1 MQSSGANAN
10 GGNGS
15 RSSKKKRTY
24 VRAVATIVTPDQ
36 AEIWAMTKIAADSEE
51 FENCSELI
59 EEARKKQSR
68 GR

>member
-15 RSSKKKRTY
+15 RSFKKKRTY
-24 VRAVATIVTPDQ
+24 VRAKATIVTPDQ
-36 AEIWAMTKIAADSEE
+36 AKIWAMTKIPAESED